1 MALIAPQPQ
10 IHPRHP
16 RTNQIRV
23 RFVVSLMSA
32 RYNLGMDNIALYN
45 IRRWQ
50 ALADAD
56 ALFTRPREFSAVA
69 AREWL
74 DPGNRLGDVVGQAVL
89 CLAGGGGQQSAAL
102 AALGAIVTVV
112 DLSDAQLERDRA
124 AALRDGGSI
133 RTICADM
140 RDLSVLAPGSF
151 DWVWQPYSLN
161 FVPDARLVFAQ
172 VARVLKPGGRYRL
185 SCANPFVAGLTERD
199 WNGDGYVLRR
209 PYVDGAELTYPDQPW
224 VHDAGSA
231 VPWPR
236 EFRHTL
242 STLVN
247 GLIDAG
253 FLLEHLDDV
262 SDVSPS
268 ASAEPGSWDHFTAV
282 APPWL
287 TFWAARSHA

>member
-1 MALIAPQPQ
+1 MDEI
-10 IHPRHP
+10 
-16 RTNQIRV
+16 
-23 RFVVSLMSA
+23 A
-32 RYNLGMDNIALYN
+32 RYNIQ
-45 IRRWQ
+45 RWQ

-56 ALFTRPREFSAVA
+56 ALFTRRRVFTAES

-74 DPGNRLGDVVGQAVL
+74 DPSGRLGDVAGRVVL
-89 CLAGGGGQQSAAL
+89 CLASGGGQQSAAFT
-102 AALGAIVTVV
+102 ALGARVTVV
-112 DLSDAQLERDRA
+112 DLSEAQLERDRA
-124 AALRDGGSI
+124 VALRDGVSLQ
-133 RTICADM
+133 TICADM
-140 RDLSVLAPGSF
+140 RDLSGLAPESF

-161 FVPDARLVFAQ
+161 FVPNARQVFAQ

-199 WNGDGYVLRR
+199 WSGDGYVLRR

-224 VHDAGSA
+224 VHDAGPA

-247 GLIDAG
+247 GLVDAG

-262 SDVSPS
+262 SDINPS
-268 ASAEPGSWDHFTAV
+268 VSAEPGTWDHFTIV

-287 TFWAARSHA
+287 TFWTRRASGDSHE